1 VKLFVCIFDD
11 AGLLPH
17 FLRHYD
23 RLGVSEFHVAT
34 TPSLAEEVSEA
45 AAAYRASVYTEFEVA
60 ETVTGGVTAVAAMR
74 DRAQDLGEWVVI
86 VDLDEFVE
94 VDGPLQDLMPE
105 LERENANVARGIMYD
120 RFPADGRP
128 TPFDADSDLPS
139 LYPVRARFIRDVMQ
153 GTDFK
158 GFLVKGHLQGEGAHH
173 IFAGERVFS
182 RVFEISHYKWDD
194 PTLRR
199 IKQALEMTQAAGLD
213 WSEEYRRILEH
224 YAEHGRF
231 AWETF
236 GGELVG

>member
-11 AGLLPH
+11 ARLLPH

-23 RLGVSEFHVAT
+23 GRGIDEFHIAT
-34 TPSLAEEVSEA
+34 TPGLADEVRDTA
-45 AAAYRASVYTEFEVA
+45 AAFRTSVYTEFEVA
-60 ETVTGGVTAVAAMR
+60 DTVTGGVTAVSAMR
-74 DRAQDLGEWVVI
+74 ERAQKPGEWIVI

-94 VDGPLQDLMPE
+94 LDGPLQELPPH
-105 LERENANVARGIMYD
+105 LEREEANVARGIMYD
-120 RFPADGRP
+120 RFPANGRP

-139 LYPVRARFIRDVMQ
+139 LYPVRARFIREVMQ

-158 GFLVKGHLQGEGAHH
+158 GFLVKGHLRGEGAHH

-182 RVFEISHYKWDD
+182 KVFQISHYKWDD

-199 IKQALEMTQAAGLD
+199 IKQAYEMTQAAGLD
-213 WSEEYRRILEH
+213 WSEEYKRILDH

-236 GGELVG
+236 GGELVA